1 MARGRQN
8 RRVGRSS
15 GARRA
20 LISGLAQAL
29 LSHGK
34 IETSVARAKA
44 LRAFMDRSAKVAGGG
59 GVAGLRRLVARLGKR
74 QVAVKLVELAKRKNG
89 NSITRVVRIGRRP
102 GDNSPRARVEL
113 IVKEVPKTPDVSKS
127 PKAVR

>member
-1 MARGRQN
+1 MARRRQN
-8 RRVGRSS
+8 ERVGRSR

-29 LSHGK
+29 LHHGK

-44 LRAFMDRSAKVAGGG
+44 LRAFMDRSVKVAGGG
-59 GVAGLRRLVARLGKR
+59 GVANLRRLVARLGNR
-74 QVAVKLVELAKRKNG
+74 QVAVKLVSLAKRKNG
-89 NSITRVVRIGRRP
+89 NSITRIVRLGTRT

-113 IVKEVPKTPDVSKS
+113 IVKEVPKTPDVSKP
-127 PKAVR
+127 PKA